1 MLSWLNQHKN
11 TLIITIISGVIVG
24 VLLYLFLP
32 QSQANIVVTENISK
46 DWCQQTYGIKTPP
59 KYIQNQSTR
68 KCFYPLV
75 YSWGYVNSGSLPSD
89 WFSQKYFK
97 SYKIDIANLSTEYN
111 IDSTVSIASNSMK
124 HDIYFSCKSSEIE
137 LMKKG
142 VLIIEK
148 LVNLNKTIYCGIVIV
163 SSNDDIS
170 TPNIIVSSADVESQY
185 IKSSLW
191 SKKTIGTNFDY
202 SENSNNDIFKP
213 FNEYF
218 YKN

>member
-1 MLSWLNQHKN
+1 MGWVKLKWFLNHKFA
-11 TLIITIISGVIVG
+11 TFLG
-24 VLLYLFLP
+24 VLA
-32 QSQANIVVTENISK
+32 SIVTIWSFFSNNPKKEVIFKEGHV

-148 LVNLNKTIYCGIVIV
+148 SVNLNKTIYCGIVIV

-218 YKN
+218 

>member
-1 MLSWLNQHKN
+1 MLSWLKQHKN
-11 TLIITIISGVIVG
+11 ALILGVLGTVLGGVI
-24 VLLYLFLP
+24 LYFIIP
-32 QSQANIVVTENISK
+32 QSQANIIVTENTSK

-59 KYIQNQSTR
+59 KYIQNQSIR

-89 WFSQKYFK
+89 WFSQRYFK

-137 LMKKG
+137 LMKRG

-170 TPNIIVSSADVESQY
+170 TPNIIVSSTDVESQY